1 MKIKFTLIDYIIIV
15 LVIIAVVF
23 AFIHITSD
31 DSAKTEKIAFDEST
45 INKIPDTYLKYY
57 KDGFITNTTVEGFN
71 ATNGNRVTVTGEVIW
86 QDTTGG
92 GDVKLLIKNSNT
104 TYLAGLYRY
113 VPDADIYIDH
123 ISLESNGEKYKNLV
137 EIKIKPKNI
146 TSLNDLIKGIGKNCD
161 YEISTKISL
170 ESLNG
175 VDAQKITNKLT
186 ENGKRM
192 SIRTSTSDDN
202 NQLLITKANRQN
214 INDVD
219 SILGN
224 INGISD
230 DITIRIYN
238 CSQKDIND
246 VKNNYDVLN
255 IRKF

>member
-71 ATNGNRVTVTGEVIW
+71 ATNGNRVNVTGEVIW